1 MLYTVLKTCGK
12 NAKYIYQTMKKLY
25 RKSVLKFTVTRLWNK
40 AQYVEDF
47 KLQKKSTLK
56 MYSNKKYNLEIN
68 YARPK
73 ILKCTKDICLKR
85 PIKIKACIGSNF
97 RVPN

>member
-1 MLYTVLKTCGK
+1 MLYTLLKTCGK

-47 KLQKKSTLK
+47 KSCKKSQL
-56 MYSNKKYNLEIN
+56 
-68 YARPK
+68 
-73 ILKCTKDICLKR
+73 
-85 PIKIKACIGSNF
+85 
-97 RVPN
+97 